1 MAPLVR
7 YAKSGDLQIAYQVTG
22 SGPVDLVWAS
32 GAASNLDL
40 FWEQPR
46 FVRVFERLATFTRF
60 IIFDKR
66 GTGLSDRPDHLATL
80 DERIDDIRA
89 VMDAAGSERAH
100 LLGFS
105 EGGSMAM
112 LFAATYP
119 GRTRSLIL
127 HGTMPRWSWAP
138 DWPWGRTAK
147 AVEEFFRRYAEN
159 GYELDYTSEVWRNWA
174 GPELW
179 NDAAFREWNTRSSRS
194 GSGPAA
200 RRALEDMN
208 DLLDVRP
215 VLPAIG
221 VPTLVIVREDD
232 PVAPL
237 EAVRAY
243 AAKIPNAR
251 VKVLPG
257 VGHLFVDSGWEE
269 WVATVEEFVTGTTST
284 IRTDRFL
291 ATLASADIVG
301 STELIA
307 KIGDQAWRDVLDRH
321 YELAARRLEPYAGV
335 EVDRA
340 GDGILARFDG
350 PARAISWARSLLA
363 EDRMI
368 GLETRAGVHTGEV
381 ELAGSGVRGMAVH
394 IAARVAAL
402 AGPGEVLVSSTVKDL
417 VGGAGFTFVDRGTHV
432 LKGVPEPK
440 QVFAVA

>member
-1 MAPLVR
+1 MAPPVH

-22 SGPVDLVWAS
+22 SGPVDLVWAA
-32 GAASNLDL
+32 GAASSLDL
-40 FWEQPR
+40 LWEQPR

-138 DWPWGRTAK
+138 DWPWGRTAE
-147 AVEEFFRRYAEN
+147 AVEQFFRRYAER
-159 GYELDYTSEVWRNWA
+159 GYELDYTSELWRHWA

-179 NDAAFREWNTRSSRS
+179 DDTAFREWNTRSTRS
-194 GSGPAA
+194 GGGPAA

-221 VPTLVIVREDD
+221 VPTLVIVREHD
-232 PVAPL
+232 PVAPV
-237 EAVRAY
+237 EAVRVY

-269 WVATVEEFVTGTTST
+269 WVTAVEEFVTGTTST

-291 ATLASADIVG
+291 ATLVSADIVG

-307 KIGDQAWRDVLDRH
+307 RIGDQAWRDVLDRH
-321 YELAARRLEPYAGV
+321 YELASRRLATYAGV
-335 EVDRA
+335 EIDRA
-340 GDGILARFDG
+340 GDGMLARFDG

-363 EDRMI
+363 EDRAI
-368 GLETRAGVHTGEV
+368 GLEVRAGVHTGEV
-381 ELAGSGVRGMAVH
+381 ELAGHGVRGMAVH
-394 IAARVAAL
+394 ITARVAAL
-402 AGPGEVLVSSTVKDL
+402 AGPGEVIVSSTLKDL
-417 VGGAGFTFVDRGTHV
+417 VGGAGFAFVDRGTHL